1 MKLKS
6 SNAALAILLG
16 GASIVTPAAAQD
28 AAKPTPGAALQYV
41 GADTRLGVGYDSQ
54 TKLRGELFQ
63 VLYSDDKSASLAE
76 IWASRDS
83 GGAKLSQHW
92 SGNGSAVNKVFGAVD
107 QGAHNMRKASLG
119 GGQEY
124 EQWFWNSYLSKGLSG
139 AQQTGTA
146 AIANTI
152 VQSGNDAG
160 RPYVEDVTTTV
171 TTRSFQRP
179 YDWGVGARAGQFY
192 ESALLRVT
200 AGLDYEWGKFS
211 SKQWTGTLVAEKFFA
226 GSPISVAI
234 TGEINR
240 RSGDFEGTRSDQRG
254 FVMLRYELGG
264 PKSSFRANKVTRSV
278 TTTERV
284 PDPNWRPAVATA
296 ATPAPAPAATTAIAA
311 KPVEPSTRI
320 EKRVIRANSNDAQET
335 YFDLGS
341 AKLKPAALKELDALV
356 GRINAQQPYVDL
368 KVNVVGH
375 TCPTGADRNNVLL
388 SNHRA
393 DAVKAYLV
401 AKGVPT
407 ETVITSGKA
416 GRSPKYP
423 EVKGQSFR
431 NRRAD
436 TEILITKEKTEDV
449 RVVVPG
455 STVAAAAAPITP
467 AAPAVVAVVVA
478 PATAPMIERQVTR
491 DIVENVPN
499 SWISRALHNPAQHK
513 TSVDSYRWL
522 EASSAQATGPRR
534 FINRAPAAA
543 NDAYTVDCTA
553 PVTFNVL
560 ANDSDPDG
568 DALTITSVS
577 TPSKGTVAI
586 SGGRIVYTPSATSCG
601 GATDSFT
608 YSISDGKGGTA
619 TASVAVTINNTT
631 PPTPVNTPP
640 VAVND
645 AYAVNCS
652 TPRAFNVLLND
663 SDKDGDKLIITSVS
677 MPGKG
682 TAIISNGNIV
692 YTAAANTCGGAM
704 DNFTYSISDGKGGTA
719 TAMVAVTINNTT
731 PLTPVNTAPVAVNDA
746 YAIDCKAAST
756 FDVLLN
762 DSDKDGD
769 KLNITSVSTPG
780 KGTAVISGGKIVYT
794 PAANTCG
801 GATDNFTYNISDGNG
816 GTATATVAV
825 TINNTTP
832 PPPVN
837 TAPVAVNDAYAM
849 DCKAVGTFD
858 VLLNDSDK
866 DGDKLNITSVSTPG
880 KGTAVISGGKIVYT
894 PAANTCG
901 GATDNFTY
909 NISDGNGGTATAT
922 VAVTINNTTP
932 PPPVNIAPVAVND
945 AYTVDCSVANTF
957 NVLLNDSDKDGDK
970 LTITSVSM
978 PGKGTAV
985 ISNGNI
991 IYTAAANTCGGAMD
1005 NFTYNISDGKGGT
1018 ATATVAVTIR
1028 NTIPALP
1035 ANNPPVAV
1043 NDLYIVPCRSNAVLD
1058 VLTNDSDRDGDPL
1071 TIISVK
1077 AITQPSVATLSIS
1090 ADKKTLKYTP
1100 GASCFVTESFSYT
1113 ISDGKGGTA
1122 TATVTLIDP

>member
-41 GADTRLGVGYDSQ
+41 GADTRLGIGYDSQ

-63 VLYSDDKSASLAE
+63 VLRSDDKSATLAE

-92 SGNGSAVNKVFGAVD
+92 SSNGSAVNKVFGAVD
-107 QGAHNMRKASLG
+107 QGTSNLRKASLG

-124 EQWFWNSYLSKGLSG
+124 EQWFWNTYLSKGLSG
-139 AQQTGTA
+139 SRLTGTT

-152 VQSGNDAG
+152 SQSGLEAG

-171 TTRSFQRP
+171 TTRSFQRA
-179 YDWGVGARAGQFY
+179 YDWGVGARAGHFY
-192 ESALLRVT
+192 ESALMRVT
-200 AGLDYEWGKFS
+200 AGVDYEWGKFS
-211 SKQWTGTLVAEKFFA
+211 SRQWTGTLMAEKFFA

-240 RSGDFEGTRSDQRG
+240 RSGDFEGARNDQRG

-264 PKSSFRANKVTRSV
+264 PRTSFRPNRVTRSV

-284 PDPNWRPAVATA
+284 PDPNWRPVAAVSAAAAAPVSAPVATV
-296 ATPAPAPAATTAIAA
+296 ATTAQ
-311 KPVEPSTRI
+311 PVEPTTRI
-320 EKRVIRANSNDAQET
+320 EKRVARATSSDAQET

-341 AKLKPAALKELDALV
+341 AKLKPAAFKELDALV
-356 GRINAQQPYVDL
+356 VRINGQTPYVEL

-375 TCPTGADRNNVLL
+375 TCPTGADRDNLVL
-388 SNHRA
+388 SNKRA
-393 DAVKAYLV
+393 EAVKAYLV
-401 AKGVPT
+401 SKGVPT
-407 ETVITSGKA
+407 ETVTTSGKA

-436 TEILITKEKTEDV
+436 TEVSIVKEKSEDV
-449 RVVVPG
+449 RVTVPG
-455 STVAAAAAPITP
+455 ATSTAAVTPVAPVAPPAVAVAVTP
-467 AAPAVVAVVVA
+467 AA
-478 PATAPMIERQVTR
+478 APMIERQVTR
-491 DIVENVPN
+491 DIVEDVPN
-499 SWISRALHNPAQHK
+499 SWTSRALRNPAQHK
-513 TSVDSYRWL
+513 TTVDSYRWL
-522 EASSAQATGPRR
+522 EASTAQATGPRR
-534 FINRAPAAA
+534 FINRGPAAV
-543 NDAYTVDCTA
+543 NDAYTIDCTA

-601 GATDSFT
+601 GGTDNFT

-619 TASVAVTINNTT
+619 TAAVSVTINNTT
-631 PPTPVNTPP
+631 PINTPP

-645 AYAVNCS
+645 AYTVTCS
-652 TPRAFNVLLND
+652 TPRTFNVLLND
-663 SDKDGDKLIITSVS
+663 SDKDGDKLTITSVS

-682 TAIISNGNIV
+682 TAVISNGNIV
-692 YTAAANTCGGAM
+692 YTAAANTCGGAT
-704 DNFTYSISDGKGGTA
+704 DNFTYSISDGNGGTA
-719 TAMVAVTINNTT
+719 TATVAVTISNTT
-731 PLTPVNTAPVAVNDA
+731 PPANTAPVAVNDA
-746 YAIDCKAAST
+746 YTINCGAAST

-769 KLNITSVSTPG
+769 KLTITSVSTPG

-794 PAANTCG
+794 PAANACG
-801 GATDNFTYNISDGNG
+801 GATDSFTYSISDGNG

-825 TINNTTP
+825 TINNTM
-832 PPPVN
+832 PVN
-837 TAPVAVNDAYAM
+837 TP
-849 DCKAVGTFD
+849 
-858 VLLNDSDK
+858 
-866 DGDKLNITSVSTPG
+866 
-880 KGTAVISGGKIVYT
+880 
-894 PAANTCG
+894 
-901 GATDNFTY
+901 
-909 NISDGNGGTATAT
+909 
-922 VAVTINNTTP
+922 
-932 PPPVNIAPVAVND
+932 PVAVND

-970 LTITSVSM
+970 LTITSVST
-978 PGKGTAV
+978 PGNGTAV

-991 IYTAAANTCGGAMD
+991 VYTAAANTCGGATD
-1005 NFTYNISDGKGGT
+1005 SFTYSIADGKGGT

-1028 NTIPALP
+1028 NTVPVLP

-1043 NDLYIVPCRSNAVLD
+1043 NDLYIVPCRRNAVLD

-1071 TIISVK
+1071 IITSIR
-1077 AITQPSVATLSIS
+1077 ALTQPSVATLSIS
-1090 ADKKTLKYTP
+1090 ADKKTLTYTP
-1100 GASCFVTESFSYT
+1100 GASCFVTETFSYT
-1113 ISDGKGGTA
+1113 ISDGRGGTA